1 MMQQDPDIKTD
12 VELLKRDFK
21 QLSSLIDKMDTVIDK
36 LTEVSTGL
44 NRILAVH
51 DNRLS
56 QQEDITKRIFEL
68 IESRRR
74 ETMDGMKEIKD
85 KFDGV
90 TDELKKGIDN
100 IEKWRYYLIGMA
112 IASGFLLSKI
122 TDIKAFFS

>member
-12 VELLKRDFK
+12 VELFKRDFK